1 MSVDLPEPFAPQDSD
16 DPAPLKAE
24 GDVDD
29 RKDGT
34 LRSTHLEPLGHPL
47 DEEGRNGGF
56 DPFGLARDGQAFRRK
71 VLRLSDERGGHGG
84 WSFAW
89 SLPGGKPPG
98 WPSRISAMC
107 RVPSTK

>member
-34 LRSTHLEPLGHPL
+34 LRTAHVEPLGHTL
-47 DEEGRNGGF
+47 DEEGRHGGV
-56 DPFGLARDGQAFRRK
+56 DPFGLSLDGQAIRSNS
-71 VLRLSDERGGHGG
+71 LRLSE
-84 WSFAW
+84 
-89 SLPGGKPPG
+89 
-98 WPSRISAMC
+98 
-107 RVPSTK
+107 